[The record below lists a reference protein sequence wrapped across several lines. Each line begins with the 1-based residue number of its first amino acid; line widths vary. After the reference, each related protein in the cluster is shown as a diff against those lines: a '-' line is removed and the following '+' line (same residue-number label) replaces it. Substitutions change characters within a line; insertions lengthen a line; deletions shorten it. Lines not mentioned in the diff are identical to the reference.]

1 MIVNIYLYQTIK
13 GPGTKAGYY
22 TYILETYIKGK
33 AATLTVTDK
42 LEPMSENKAELTIL
56 LKALKRLR
64 KQCDVVI
71 YGLNNY
77 TVSGINEWA
86 ETWLAAGWK
95 NKKGKDI
102 ANKEE
107 WQEVMEYLVKYN
119 IATSSEE
126 NSYSRWMVEQTEK
139 EREKDGI

>member
-1 MIVNIYLYQTIK
+1 M
-13 GPGTKAGYY
+13 
-22 TYILETYIKGK
+22 
-33 AATLTVTDK
+33 TVTDK

-139 EREKDGI
+139 EREKKNEF